1 MAAARAEQALSD
13 VTSSLC
19 SNLPRPGPQRAWHV
33 QLKIWLLTGELYVRL
48 GRCDEAMACAQ
59 EASALNPA
67 SHHVMYLVI
76 SISSRLYKTRIYETW
91 RVITVSAFLP

>member
-1 MAAARAEQALSD
+1 MIFFFSTPTGSIYAQSVAAARAEQALSD

-48 GRCDEAMACAQ
+48 GKCDEAFACAQ
-59 EASALNPA
+59 EAAALSPA
-67 SHHVMYLVI
+67 SHHVMFLV
-76 SISSRLYKTRIYETW
+76 SCF
-91 RVITVSAFLP
+91 VFFLLLF